1 MAVRD
6 TTLKIIAEHLGLN
19 ASDISDD
26 STFDADLG
34 VDSLDQ
40 IEIVIALEEIF
51 EVTIED
57 ADADQ
62 ADTVGKLIALVD
74 RLVAG
79 R

>member
-40 IEIVIALEEIF
+40 IEIVIALEERF
-51 EVTIED
+51 EIMIED

-62 ADTVGKLIALVD
+62 ADTAGKLIALVE